1 MTKIKH
7 IVFIVL
13 LAAVIAAL
21 VACNAPY
28 SDIGED
34 TTTPT
39 VPADTT
45 TPADTT
51 PADTTVPED
60 PLREEKSA
68 IKQKVIALMT
78 EDDRQSPTDL
88 FEEFCGDYSIPYL
101 SKHNDFGVSVNRIWQ
116 KDGVTAIEY
125 ANGNIEYTLVK
136 EGYQFK
142 LLTQNGQTELIAAA
156 PAVTVGGMYIPSV
169 FADFSIDITAIYKGN
184 VQSDVSDPPLTEDML
199 TVSDDL
205 ATCTFSD
212 EYMAAVIDMFLT
224 EMGYADTE
232 RAQIAAKCSGSGK
245 YTAEDNSVEFVLELN
260 IPVMGEMKVT
270 ILQSDNENDGFRLS
284 TITEYTVTAEGISIP
299 TTNELSMF
307 YVEYDGDVPVKAT
320 IRSRVLE
327 SGATI
332 TSNGVTYNVDS
343 SNVSTFYLNK
353 QTSEINVNIDQE
365 INTTVAGQT
374 ISESMTV
381 HLMLNE
387 QKTLMYSMAQNHL
400 QQAEV
405 HGEQVVMSAPAD
417 AVVPQIVY
425 DLADKAYYN
434 IVG

>member
-7 IVFIVL
+7 VVFVML
-13 LAAVIAAL
+13 LVVVIAAL
-21 VACNAPY
+21 VACNASH

-34 TTTPT
+34 TTTPIA
-39 VPADTT
+39 PSDTT
-45 TPADTT
+45 PIDTT
-51 PADTTVPED
+51 PAETTVPED
-60 PLREEKSA
+60 PLKEEKSV

-142 LLTQNGQTELIAAA
+142 LLTQNGQTELINAA
-156 PAVTVGGMYIPSV
+156 PAVTAGGMYIPSV

-224 EMGYADTE
+224 EMGYSGTE
-232 RAQIAAKCSGSGK
+232 KAQIAEKCSGSGK

-260 IPVMGEMKVT
+260 VPAMGDMKVT
-270 ILQSDNENDGFRLS
+270 IRQSDNEKDGFRLS
-284 TITEYTVTAEGISIP
+284 TITEYTVTGEGISIP

-307 YVEYDGDVPVKAT
+307 YVEYDGDVPVQAT

-332 TSNGVTYNVDS
+332 TSNGVTYSVDS